1 MSGIF
6 ASTYEIT
13 NGVCYIDGI
22 AQSSTDA
29 CTEGIKQAAGLAGVF
44 LIPIIL
50 IAIAI
55 TVMWIMSLIHV
66 ITHEDVPNRVL
77 WIVLHF
83 VGLNGLAG
91 PVYLLAV
98 KRPYDKRKLATAN
111 TQPPQTQPQAT
122 QAAYAP
128 EQPAITTTPE
138 PSQTPTPAPSAQDE
152 PSQTPPSNQPQP
164 PQAPPAQ

>member
-13 NGVCYIDGI
+13 NGICYIDGI

-98 KRPYDKRKLATAN
+98 KRPYDKRKLATA
-111 TQPPQTQPQAT
+111 TAQPTQPQAT
-122 QAAYAP
+122 QATYAP
-128 EQPAITTTPE
+128 EQPAAATAPEQARTPV
-138 PSQTPTPAPSAQDE
+138 STPPAQDV
-152 PSQTPPSNQPQP
+152 PSQTPPSDQPQP
-164 PQAPPAQ
+164 PQVPPVQ

>member
-1 MSGIF
+1 MFGIF

-13 NGVCYIDGI
+13 NGICYIDGI
-22 AQSSTDA
+22 AQSSTSA
-29 CTEGIKQAAGLAGVF
+29 CTEGIKQAVSLAGIF

-98 KRPYDKRKLATAN
+98 KRPYDKRKLATA
-111 TQPPQTQPQAT
+111 TATQPQAT

-128 EQPAITTTPE
+128 EQPTITTTPE
-138 PSQTPTPAPSAQDE
+138 QAQTPVSTPPAQTD
-152 PSQTPPSNQPQP
+152 PSQTPPSNQPLP
-164 PQAPPAQ
+164 PSGASHSVST